1 MATQTPTLDQTAEQ
15 PFPKKE
21 SQQDFG
27 HIINSILRPLAS
39 LKLTVVL
46 FALSILVVLFGTLA
60 QVSSDIWEVIDTYFR
75 VDFSKVFSS
84 TFPWFHLEQFFVK
97 VPLQIFFPP
106 AFTGSPMEVL
116 GSFPFP
122 KGWLIGLVMGLNLF
136 AAHTVRFKIQAKGS
150 RLWIGL
156 GVLAF
161 GMFVT
166 WAVIMSGSGK
176 DVQTDYQVSWN
187 ILWQGMQFSLL
198 ALIGTLGYGIAKADP
213 EKKWHRSLMGLGIV
227 ISIPLLVWMFWS
239 GSEVP
244 IDDSG
249 MRILWQLVKGTFA
262 GVVLLIGCM
271 IVFRKRA
278 GIVLLHGGIGL
289 MMFYEV
295 LVGVAADEAQ
305 MHIVEGETVNFA
317 RDIREFELAVTKP
330 LNDDE
335 DQVTVIPGGILK
347 QYFPEKKPE
356 DPILSH
362 EELPFDIRIDE
373 YIPNA
378 RLKRASGADQKKV
391 TGGFGKEFAPDPVA
405 TATGT
410 SSSEQVD
417 QPSAYVT
424 FFKKGNPDEIISQN
438 LLAIQPASMDQGEA
452 VTVGDEEYQVFLRFK
467 RLYKPYSVY
476 LEDAQQINYE
486 GTTTPRDY
494 SSQIVL
500 KDSETNNNLE
510 AKIWMNNPLRY
521 GGETFYQSGMASDP
535 NGPDSTTLSVVT
547 NTGWMVPYVSCAIV
561 GVGMLAQF
569 LMTLAR
575 FLNRRNREEPANVV
589 FADNDDQKAEPKPSL
604 DDSTARSKVAIW
616 FPLAMTVLMA
626 LYLGGKLP
634 APKAEDGEFNLYAFG
649 QIPVREQGRLKP
661 LDSVARNTLRA
672 LSKKVEFEDFNK
684 NKQPAIKFLLDLM
697 IPIEVKKDSES
708 PKSFGTQA
716 DGYEVFYVENLEV
729 QKFFE
734 LEKRKGFLYSYNEL
748 KPQIPKMLEHLQNI
762 QAIKQGKKEGDLSV
776 MDLKLEELFTKFKTY
791 HTIRDGFIPL
801 PADEVM
807 PDLADGSQS
816 PQESMA
822 RVVEAIRLKQ
832 NYEKDLIE
840 SQVPLLIP
848 EISSGHKTDEPEYAG
863 NWLPFPSEKLIPEIA
878 PKLFLFEDALFQRGF
893 LEEEPQEPQEA
904 NPLASLFSKIRTA
917 YIEDKPKQFNKAV
930 AGYLG
935 YLNDAPPPDM
945 DKSRIAYEAYFNHTS
960 LYYYAAVISIFAFM
974 LGLFSWIGWSEPFR
988 KAAFWITV
996 FLLVVHTY
1004 GLVSRIYISG
1014 RPPVTNLYSSA
1025 IFIGWGAIALGLLLE
1040 WLYPIGI
1047 AIVISSAMSFG
1058 TLLIAQF
1065 LAIGGDTIG
1074 VLQAVLD
1081 TQFWLATHV
1090 VCITFGYATT
1100 FVAGFLGLA
1109 YFVRG
1114 FLTPTLSKPLARD
1127 LTRMIYGIL
1136 CFSIFF
1142 SFVGTVLGGLWA
1154 DDSWGRFWGWDPK
1167 ENGALIIVL
1176 WNALVLHARWGGLVK
1191 DRGLACLAMG
1201 GNIATAWSWFGVN
1214 ELGVGLHA
1222 YGFTDG
1228 VLFAL
1233 GTFYIIQL
1241 TIIAIAASVPLKHWW
1256 SFKRQ
1261 DMPKAG

>member
-1 MATQTPTLDQTAEQ
+1 
-15 PFPKKE
+15 
-21 SQQDFG
+21 
-27 HIINSILRPLAS
+27 
-39 LKLTVVL
+39 
-46 FALSILVVLFGTLA
+46 
-60 QVSSDIWEVIDTYFR
+60 
-75 VDFSKVFSS
+75 
-84 TFPWFHLEQFFVK
+84 
-97 VPLQIFFPP
+97 
-106 AFTGSPMEVL
+106 
-116 GSFPFP
+116 
-122 KGWLIGLVMGLNLF
+122 
-136 AAHTVRFKIQAKGS
+136 
-150 RLWIGL
+150 
-156 GVLAF
+156 
-161 GMFVT
+161 
-166 WAVIMSGSGK
+166 
-176 DVQTDYQVSWN
+176 
-187 ILWQGMQFSLL
+187 
-198 ALIGTLGYGIAKADP
+198 
-213 EKKWHRSLMGLGIV
+213 
-227 ISIPLLVWMFWS
+227 
-239 GSEVP
+239 
-244 IDDSG
+244 
-249 MRILWQLVKGTFA
+249 
-262 GVVLLIGCM
+262 
-271 IVFRKRA
+271 
-278 GIVLLHGGIGL
+278 
-289 MMFYEV
+289 
-295 LVGVAADEAQ
+295 
-305 MHIVEGETVNFA
+305 
-317 RDIREFELAVTKP
+317 
-330 LNDDE
+330 
-335 DQVTVIPGGILK
+335 
-347 QYFPEKKPE
+347 
-356 DPILSH
+356 
-362 EELPFDIRIDE
+362 
-373 YIPNA
+373 
-378 RLKRASGADQKKV
+378 
-391 TGGFGKEFAPDPVA
+391 GKEFAPDPIGS
-405 TATGT
+405 ATGV

-424 FFKKGNPDEIISQN
+424 FFEKGNPDKIISQN
-438 LLAIQPASMDQGEA
+438 LLAIQPASMDQGES

-476 LEDAQQINYE
+476 LDDAQQINYE

-500 KDSETNNNLE
+500 QDSETDNNLE
-510 AKIWMNNPLRY
+510 SKIWMNNPLRY
-521 GGETFYQSGMASDP
+521 GGETFYQSGMLDDP
-535 NGPDSTTLSVVT
+535 DGPDSTTLSVVT

-575 FLNRRNREEPANVV
+575 FLNRRNREEPENAV
-589 FADNDDQKAEPKPSL
+589 FTDDDDPNQKATTKPALADAKSR
-604 DDSTARSKVAIW
+604 STVAVW
-616 FPLAMTVLMA
+616 FPMVMTVMMA
-626 LYLGGKLP
+626 FYLGGKLP

-661 LDSVARNTLRA
+661 LDSVARNTLRF
-672 LSKKVEFEDFNK
+672 LSKKVEFEDFNE
-684 NKQPAIKFLLDLM
+684 NKQPAIQFLLDLM
-697 IPIEVKKDSES
+697 IPVIPDEDSAE
-708 PKSFGTQA
+708 PTQFGTKA
-716 DGYEVFYVENLEV
+716 DGYEVIYVENLEV
-729 QKFFE
+729 QKFFD

-748 KPQIPKMLEHLQNI
+748 RPQIPKMLGHLQNI
-762 QAIKQGKKEGDLSV
+762 QAIKQGKKEGELSV
-776 MDLKLEELFTKFKTY
+776 MDLKLQELFTKFKTY

-801 PADEVM
+801 SADQVM
-807 PDLADGSQS
+807 PDLEDGSQS
-816 PQESMA
+816 PQEGMA
-822 RVVEAIRLKQ
+822 RVVEAIRIKQ
-832 NYEKDLIE
+832 SYEKDLIA

-848 EISSGHKTDEPEYAG
+848 EISSGQKTDDPEYAG
-863 NWLPFPSEKLIPEIA
+863 NWLPYPSEKLIPEIS
-878 PKLFLFEDALFQRGF
+878 PRLFIFEDALFQRGF
-893 LEEEPQEPQEA
+893 LEEKPQEPKEA
-904 NPLASLFSKIRTA
+904 NPLAVLFSKIRTA
-917 YIEDKPKQFNKAV
+917 YIEDDAKGFNKAV

-935 YLNDAPPPDM
+935 YLHESPPPAM

-960 LYYYAAVISIFAFM
+960 LYYYASAISIFAFM

-1047 AIVISSAMSFG
+1047 AIVISAAMSFG

-1100 FVAGFLGLA
+1100 FVAGFLGIA

-1201 GNIATAWSWFGVN
+1201 GNMATAWSWFGVN
-1214 ELGVGLHA
+1214 ELGVGLHS

-1228 VLFAL
+1228 VLLAL
-1233 GTFYIIQL
+1233 GTFYIVQL

-1256 SFKRQ
+1256 SFKRHDQ
-1261 DMPKAG
+1261 PTAG